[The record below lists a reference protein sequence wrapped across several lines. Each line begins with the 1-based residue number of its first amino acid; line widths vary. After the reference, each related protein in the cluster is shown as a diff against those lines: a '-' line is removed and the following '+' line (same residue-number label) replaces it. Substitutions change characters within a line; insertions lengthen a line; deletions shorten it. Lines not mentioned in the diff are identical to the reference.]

1 MARVSHEGGAGYV
14 ERLCGAEIAA
24 LCHNRSHILFGDSPA
39 EAPWPENPA
48 PVKGVVTVWVRTGCC
63 PGGGRLIV
71 MTTRK
76 KKVTRGAAAA
86 ARSGV
91 GDVWDK
97 LEKIF
102 EQRVTKVLNSLQ
114 IPTHAGESPKKYCC
128 TVS

>member
-1 MARVSHEGGAGYV
+1 
-14 ERLCGAEIAA
+14 
-24 LCHNRSHILFGDSPA
+24 
-39 EAPWPENPA
+39 
-48 PVKGVVTVWVRTGCC
+48 
-63 PGGGRLIV
+63 

-102 EQRVTKVLNSLQ
+102 EQRVTKVLNSLR
-114 IPTHAGESPKKYCC
+114 IPTHADIAELNGRVEELTRKVQALSKGEAGGKAPAKAAAAGRTRARAGAKKKAAGKAGGKK
-128 TVS
+128 TES

>member
-1 MARVSHEGGAGYV
+1 
-14 ERLCGAEIAA
+14 
-24 LCHNRSHILFGDSPA
+24 
-39 EAPWPENPA
+39 
-48 PVKGVVTVWVRTGCC
+48 
-63 PGGGRLIV
+63 

-91 GDVWDK
+91 GDAWDK

-114 IPTHAGESPKKYCC
+114 IPTHADIAELNGRVEELTRKVQALSAGKPGAKATAKPTASGKSRPRAGARKKAAGKAGGKKTES
-128 TVS
+128 